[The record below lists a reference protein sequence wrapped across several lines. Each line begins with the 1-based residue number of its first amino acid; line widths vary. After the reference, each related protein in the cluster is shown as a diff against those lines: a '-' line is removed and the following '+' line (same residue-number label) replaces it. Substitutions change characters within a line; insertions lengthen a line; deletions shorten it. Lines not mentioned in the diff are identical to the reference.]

1 MSESEIW
8 KQELEAL
15 KALRARLKSVDEAEE
30 LNEASADI
38 REYLKDEIDYIDKEL
53 KEIEEKAKKKS
64 KEYEEYYNKLKET
77 IEESEK
83 QLEDTKLLSN
93 EEIYE
98 LRYSRDIQMLKINAD
113 SVEVLKG
120 YEECK
125 KTLSALRRR
134 KTEINERIKMS
145 EALGLTYNEYKEIF
159 ATLRKTSIVN
169 KIYAEKG
176 LESIAEK
183 KASER
188 TQEEKEL
195 LNKAKEEIITEINTF
210 RRENKEYSVL
220 KIINAI
226 YYSPNTKVD
235 KVKESKEEK
244 LPQEDVKNLALS
256 MKEFPQKIKDSNVGI
271 PSNVIEEAPKD
282 MENSQENEKIDIN
295 ELKPPAEKVT
305 LFRDESSDDY
315 YVRKYTVDRFK
326 LTSAEKNEFRINGSL
341 CYKISE
347 KDVKK
352 IKEGAKNL
360 FSPYIAVVKEVSN
373 EDIKIDQA
381 EIPSHI
387 IDSQEI
393 KEDDTEVIG
402 ESIKKE
408 DITDAIDNEFTKE
421 EKQDEYVFGI
431 NDADIIQVIDNELNK
446 EPPKEEEKI
455 NDGEI
460 TEVINGELD
469 IEPQEEK
476 QEEEKI
482 NDEEVT
488 EVINSELDIEPQEE
502 KQEEEK
508 INDEEVTEV
517 INSELDIEPQ
527 EEAEDNLT
535 KEEPLDQKIID
546 AVNAALNTDE
556 EEESTNSIIAEELRN
571 EETTKKDINDMLTD
585 EIQEIEDTDDLDE
598 DVAINITVNKE
609 FKKELSEGNTAYNI
623 ITSIPKLAKRV
634 ISKIKSFFEPVHEFD
649 ELEEEIVEEHSR
661 QR

>member
-502 KQEEEK
+502 
-508 INDEEVTEV
+508 
-517 INSELDIEPQ
+517 
-527 EEAEDNLT
+527 AEDNLT